1 MDISKPGDILLKGL
15 EVGKTGGLGWI
26 YTNYYIQIIAGS
38 NQAISTIQFIPG
50 TGITYVKLTFVDAGT
65 GLDITN
71 ANLGITSG
79 AQIRLNNYYP
89 DTRLNA
95 VWDIVDYPGDAF
107 QTTDNYLYFQIN
119 FVVGAATES
128 WPTIVSNTP
137 TGNDDPTIEFSG
149 SGSQWKEFGIIG
161 GEALRTVTESIGDY
175 KFGINTIAR
184 AAHDACETAFVS
196 NETDPRANLDVVGTA
211 FISGRSVL
219 NWLNETGTTKSVVPS
234 DNAFLVGGN
243 SALPNEKAVFRVST
257 SAVDGTGKIGINT
270 TVAQMSSLATDIV
283 MVGTTT
289 FVGNSTINGSLQIL
303 VGQLDTTSTTV
314 DLMNTPT
321 TVRFAMAAQTLEVA
335 NATTNT
341 GNNVINIANY
351 SNNSSFSLGNVAT
364 ITEFNVHRGS
374 QTADVNIA
382 TVGNADASYNAT
394 LNLGGAFANSA
405 SITNIKTRNTF
416 LDGDVNVG
424 SGLTAGSGVGKL
436 YSLNTQ
442 FELLSASGGPSIVKF
457 AATAADLTMGAQ
469 GGTTTINNALTVKAR
484 SDFFGDMLLTGGL
497 NAGGVEVDRGV
508 FGTTPASQ
516 AAGGLPSN
524 FNIDLYRKVDISKT
538 LDTGGF
544 ATLSATEE
552 FIRLNAPVVANQI
565 AIGDYLLLDESAAF
579 TGSPGGY
586 TPDEDRSEI
595 VRVTELTNLT
605 NSGDPQGIRV
615 RVTRGV
621 DG

>member
-1 MDISKPGDILLKGL
+1 
-15 EVGKTGGLGWI
+15 
-26 YTNYYIQIIAGS
+26 
-38 NQAISTIQFIPG
+38 
-50 TGITYVKLTFVDAGT
+50 
-65 GLDITN
+65 
-71 ANLGITSG
+71 
-79 AQIRLNNYYP
+79 
-89 DTRLNA
+89 
-95 VWDIVDYPGDAF
+95 
-107 QTTDNYLYFQIN
+107 
-119 FVVGAATES
+119 
-128 WPTIVSNTP
+128 
-137 TGNDDPTIEFSG
+137 
-149 SGSQWKEFGIIG
+149 
-161 GEALRTVTESIGDY
+161 
-175 KFGINTIAR
+175 
-184 AAHDACETAFVS
+184 
-196 NETDPRANLDVVGTA
+196 
-211 FISGRSVL
+211 
-219 NWLNETGTTKSVVPS
+219 
-234 DNAFLVGGN
+234 
-243 SALPNEKAVFRVST
+243 
-257 SAVDGTGKIGINT
+257 
-270 TVAQMSSLATDIV
+270 
-283 MVGTTT
+283 
-289 FVGNSTINGSLQIL
+289 
-303 VGQLDTTSTTV
+303 
-314 DLMNTPT
+314 MNTPT

-508 FGTTPASQ
+508 FGTTPAAQ

-538 LDTGGF
+538 LDTGG
-544 ATLSATEE
+544 LQ
-552 FIRLNAPVVANQI
+552 L
-565 AIGDYLLLDESAAF
+565 YLQQKSH
-579 TGSPGGY
+579 
-586 TPDEDRSEI
+586 
-595 VRVTELTNLT
+595 
-605 NSGDPQGIRV
+605 
-615 RVTRGV
+615 
-621 DG
+621 